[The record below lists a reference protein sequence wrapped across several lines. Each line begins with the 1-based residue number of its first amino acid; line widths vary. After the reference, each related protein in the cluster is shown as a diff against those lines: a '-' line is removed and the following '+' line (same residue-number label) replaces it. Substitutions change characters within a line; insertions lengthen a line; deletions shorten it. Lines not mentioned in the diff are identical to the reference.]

1 MEGLVIAGTN
11 NFFTIEGKDEK
22 QFLCSIKGKVLK
34 LDSNVYNPL
43 CPGDIVEFE
52 EIEDGKGIITS
63 LKLRKN
69 VLSRLNIKTYNAQF
83 LASNIDLILCVTTPS
98 SPPFRPRFVDRV
110 IIQGEKENIPVMVLV
125 NKIDLPSEPF
135 MEARIS
141 NWQKYKYEVLKV
153 SAKENINIEVLK
165 NRIKGLKVAVV
176 GQSGVGK
183 SSILNALKPSLSL
196 KTSTI
201 SYKYNRGVHTT
212 TKAMLFRMDNET
224 LVIDTPGIRNF
235 SLFGIDEKEL
245 ILYFRDMKEFE
256 GKCKFGLSCK
266 HEKEEGCQV
275 LKALDEGL
283 ILYDR
288 YESYLRI
295 RDEIN
300 TLKEK

>member
-11 NFFTIEGKDEK
+11 NFFTIARKDEK

-52 EIEDGKGIITS
+52 EVENGKGVITS
-63 LKLRKN
+63 LHARKN
-69 VLSRLNIKTYNAQF
+69 VLSRLNIKTCNQQF

-110 IIQGEKENIPVMVLV
+110 MIQAEKENIPILILV
-125 NKIDLPSEPF
+125 NKIDLPSSSSLESRL
-135 MEARIS
+135 E
-141 NWQKYKYEVLKV
+141 NWKKYEYEVLEV
-153 SAKENINIEVLK
+153 SAKENINIEALRK
-165 NRIKGLKVAVV
+165 RIRGLKVAVV

-183 SSILNALKPSLSL
+183 SSMLNALYPSLSL
-196 KTSTI
+196 KTATI
-201 SYKYNRGVHTT
+201 SYKYDRGVHTT
-212 TKAMLFRMDNET
+212 TKAMLFKMNKT
-224 LVIDTPGIRNF
+224 VIIDTPGIRNF
-235 SLFGIDEKEL
+235 SVWGIDEKEL

-266 HEKEEGCQV
+266 HEKEAGCQV

-295 RDEIN
+295 KEEIRMR
-300 TLKEK
+300 K